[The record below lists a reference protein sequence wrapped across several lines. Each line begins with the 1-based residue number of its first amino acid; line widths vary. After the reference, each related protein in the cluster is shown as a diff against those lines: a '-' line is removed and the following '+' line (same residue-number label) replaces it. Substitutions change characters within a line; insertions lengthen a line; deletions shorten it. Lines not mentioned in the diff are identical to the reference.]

1 MKRFQSSFLDI
12 KSFWVNA
19 KRQTKSVSLNRPV
32 DGKADREPDRQKD
45 EQSYPIYQKIK
56 VNLKPF
62 TWLLSWLIMIL
73 SACLLWLKDARNGSH
88 FDVKQILRKL
98 WLFEQ
103 RGGRTN
109 RQTKRRIESPWL
121 PKNTTILKPFSWLLS
136 QLIMIFLALLCLKDA
151 RNGSHFDVKQKLG
164 KLWLFEQRGGQTN
177 GQTDRQKDRPC
188 Q

>member
-1 MKRFQSSFLDI
+1 MERWTEKGTDKKTNRFL
-12 KSFWVNA
+12 
-19 KRQTKSVSLNRPV
+19 
-32 DGKADREPDRQKD
+32 
-45 EQSYPIYQKIK
+45 IYQKIK

-88 FDVKQILRKL
+88 FDVKQKLRKL

-136 QLIMIFLALLCLKDA
+136 WLIMILSALLCLKGA
-151 RNGSHFDVKQKLG
+151 RNGSHFDVEQKLRNLRFFG
-164 KLWLFEQRGGQTN
+164 QRGGQTN
-177 GQTDRQKDRPC
+177 WQTKRQRVSVTLKK
-188 Q
+188 